1 MIIITTVIIG
11 GPQWV
16 VVGKLVSITK
26 LSSETKIWKWLSWFC
41 SVFEFSQV
49 CPCELLVT

>member
-1 MIIITTVIIG
+1 MIIITPVIIG
-11 GPQWV
+11 GPQCS

-49 CPCELLVT
+49 CPCDLLVT